1 MNSDCVFSL
10 VCSWLRKATS
20 VIARVLKEKFWHLGK
35 MKSDLKAASR
45 DCQVRFQHKPGHPVA
60 KAEIFRI
67 MGWWTMIKIC
77 KKNCLKCNKYDLV
90 WLIWLTWL
98 TWLTHTKKWINVS
111 FLILSIPTY
120 LKSPLSHLRHHQGNI
135 IFMQQSLLILNNPVH
150 GRSPSKDFFE
160 GYSLISHTC
169 AHKKNFQ
176 LAHTCTQEKG
186 SKLSLST
193 QSRTSGWADA
203 FLEQMNAPLTS
214 ERRQQPLNIETKA
227 NTSFQAKK
235 NHFHFKI
242 LIMKIGM
249 NFRRRKKHQKP
260 WLRFFRK
267 LLFFHNPDDPVRR
280 RQPLCFWILTL
291 AWRLPFNGLCW
302 EKWAHCQVY
311 LFGWIPLQKSPILL
325 QRIEKLWEIWDD
337 LKLEILK
344 PRQTEFV
351 IWSCKNMTLAL
362 VLPPLHLTNATK
374 VNISQ
379 M

>member
-1 MNSDCVFSL
+1 MHT
-10 VCSWLRKATS
+10 RKT
-20 VIARVLKEKFWHLGK
+20 F
-35 MKSDLKAASR
+35 
-45 DCQVRFQHKPGHPVA
+45 
-60 KAEIFRI
+60 
-67 MGWWTMIKIC
+67 
-77 KKNCLKCNKYDLV
+77 N
-90 WLIWLTWL
+90 
-98 TWLTHTKKWINVS
+98 
-111 FLILSIPTY
+111 
-120 LKSPLSHLRHHQGNI
+120 
-135 IFMQQSLLILNNPVH
+135 
-150 GRSPSKDFFE
+150 
-160 GYSLISHTC
+160 SHTC
-169 AHKKNFQ
+169 AHKKKAPNFHFPHSPGQ
-176 LAHTCTQEKG
+176 VG
-186 SKLSLST
+186 
-193 QSRTSGWADA
+193 
-203 FLEQMNAPLTS
+203 
-214 ERRQQPLNIETKA
+214 ERMHFWNKWMRHSPVRGVNSHWILKQRRKHLFKRE
-227 NTSFQAKK
+227 K
-235 NHFHFKI
+235 NHFHFKTS
-242 LIMKIGM
+242 IMKIGM
-249 NFRRRKKHQKP
+249 NFRRRTKHQKP